1 MREGDVMDGSQGMVV
16 ADMTQEIRFPVLVD
30 TLPLLVSGV
39 RHLTVRRN
47 EALDA
52 IIISKTAPGFSRQAI
67 EALRRVV
74 RELAAGRLG
83 RVNFLVLDLAH
94 EGFALSTAEDG
105 FEDLLAEIE
114 TLILAAPVISI
125 ASVRADLAGAD
136 LELALACSMMVGKE
150 GARFSFA
157 ADPLVSIGA
166 YALLA
171 QKLGFVR
178 AERLMESGEILTVA
192 QMHDLCL
199 VKDVLEADGAAGIE
213 AYLAKTARR
222 HNAWCGVY
230 RAQRVTSPAV
240 HQTLRQAH

>member
-1 MREGDVMDGSQGMVV
+1 MAS
-16 ADMTQEIRFPVLVD
+16 EIRFPVLVD
-30 TLPLLVSGV
+30 TLPVLVSGV
-39 RHLTVRRN
+39 RSLSVRRN
-47 EALDA
+47 ETLEA
-52 IIISKTAPGFSRQAI
+52 IIVSKTAPGFSRQTV

-83 RVNFLVLDLAH
+83 KVNFLVLDLAH
-94 EGFALSTAEDG
+94 EGFALSTAEEG
-105 FEDLLAEIE
+105 FDDLLAEIE

-125 ASVRADLAGAD
+125 AAARADLAGAD
-136 LELALACSMMVGKE
+136 LELALACSMMVGRE
-150 GARFSFA
+150 DVRFSFA
-157 ADPLVSIGA
+157 ADLLVSIGA

-178 AERLMESGEILTVA
+178 AERLMESGEILDA
-192 QMHDLCL
+192 NQMRDLCL
-199 VKDVLEADGAAGIE
+199 LKDVLETDGAAGIE
-213 AYLAKTARR
+213 AYLRKTARR

>member
-1 MREGDVMDGSQGMVV
+1 MDGSQGWVV
-16 ADMTQEIRFPVLVD
+16 SDMTSRVAFPVLVD
-30 TLPLLVSGV
+30 TLPLLVSGA
-39 RHLTVRRN
+39 RALTVRRN
-47 EALDA
+47 DTLDA
-52 IIISKTAPGFSRQAI
+52 IIVSKTEPGLTRQSV

-83 RVNFLVLDLAH
+83 RVNFLVLDIAH
-94 EGFALSTAEDG
+94 EGFALATAADG

-125 ASVRADLAGAD
+125 ATVRTDLAGAD

-150 GARFSFA
+150 GVRFSFA
-157 ADPLVSIGA
+157 ADPLVSVGA

-178 AERLMESGEILTVA
+178 AERLMESGEILDAA
-192 QMHDLCL
+192 QMRELCL
-199 VKDVLEADGAAGIE
+199 LRDMLEGDGADAIE
-213 AYLAKTARR
+213 AFLRKTARR

-240 HQTLRQAH
+240 HETLRAARH